1 MKNSSKAV
9 GSVSVKASC
18 FLGILFLGKIK
29 THDYLHS
36 IYTIRTMMSIMI
48 KAMFLSQGSLFCLCA
63 YLLLRNHS
71 DRYSYLTQKISN
83 CLKYDSLASSHM

>member
-1 MKNSSKAV
+1 MKNFSKAV
-9 GSVSVKASC
+9 GSVSAKASC

-36 IYTIRTMMSIMI
+36 IYTIRTMSVTI
-48 KAMFLSQGSLFCLCA
+48 KAMLLSQGSLFCLYA

-71 DRYSYLTQKISN
+71 DRCSYLTQKISN
-83 CLKYDSLASSHM
+83 CLRYDSLASSRE